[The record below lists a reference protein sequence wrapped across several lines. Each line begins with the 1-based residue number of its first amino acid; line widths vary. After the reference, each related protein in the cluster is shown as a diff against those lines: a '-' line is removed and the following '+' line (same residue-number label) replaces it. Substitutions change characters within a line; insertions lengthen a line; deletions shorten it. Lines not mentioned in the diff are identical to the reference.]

1 MKTYGNS
8 SFFLLKLEKFLFLH
22 RKNSLNFR
30 LRSEKSF
37 DSIIINGV
45 RIVSEREFF
54 SKIVAGIVYFFSRI
68 EEKLCLE

>member
-1 MKTYGNS
+1 
-8 SFFLLKLEKFLFLH
+8 
-22 RKNSLNFR
+22 
-30 LRSEKSF
+30 
-37 DSIIINGV
+37 V